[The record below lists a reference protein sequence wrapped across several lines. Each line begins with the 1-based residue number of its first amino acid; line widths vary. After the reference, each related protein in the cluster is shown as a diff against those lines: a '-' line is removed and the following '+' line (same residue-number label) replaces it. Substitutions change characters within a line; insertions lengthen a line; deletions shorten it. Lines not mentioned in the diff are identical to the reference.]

1 MCRIGLRQLLELRRD
16 SLGPNDGVGRQQL
29 ELRQELPRLSQGEN
43 RAGHAGDYNW
53 SLLRLFSSLTN
64 RIFVASALLAVVS
77 IALGI
82 YNVNVAVT
90 KQAEDELMRGL
101 TEARMLIEENRLF
114 QVVNFTRD
122 ARLIADL
129 PRLKAAIG
137 EADSATA
144 RGVVEEYQKE
154 LAADLFMVT
163 DRQGKV
169 LVWLPEAPDR
179 TVTAP
184 VERLSGVI
192 RAVGGQETSSFVA
205 HTGGILQMVSVPIW
219 IMPSADAPTEILGTL
234 NIGYSLNWHAA
245 DKFRSLTNSDVAF
258 GAGGQILAST
268 LPPDAWAS
276 LAPLLTH
283 DGVSKQVLL
292 NGGNYIATTVQ
303 LSPAVETDTPQPA
316 SLNPSAAGAKAII
329 LRSRSERL
337 AFLLPLHTS
346 MLVLAGF
353 AILAAT
359 VLSYGIAR
367 TVTRPLAVIT
377 ATMREM
383 SATGDL
389 TRRIPIPAKR
399 HWEDEDARLLAS
411 TFNTMTDSIA
421 RFQREAAQRERLS
434 ALGRLSTVVAHEIR
448 NPLMIIKASLR
459 GLRKDDVAPTDV
471 KTAVADIDEE
481 IARLNRIVTEVLD
494 FAQPIRFDLAPT
506 NINALCAD
514 ADRASGADGTPL
526 GARMKLD
533 PRLPEVVTDG
543 ERVRLVLVNLLTNAR
558 HALAGRPSNHGDIA
572 ITTTRLTDA
581 RIAIDVSD
589 RGTGISPEHLARI
602 FDPYFTTRR
611 TGTGLG
617 LAISRNIIEGLRG
630 TIAISSRTGEGT
642 TVRVELPTS

>member
-1 MCRIGLRQLLELRRD
+1 LD
-16 SLGPNDGVGRQQL
+16 
-29 ELRQELPRLSQGEN
+29 
-43 RAGHAGDYNW
+43 
-53 SLLRLFSSLTN
+53 LLRLFSSLTN

-101 TEARMLIEENRLF
+101 TEARTLIEENRLF

-169 LVWLPEAPDR
+169 LVWLPEGPDR
-179 TVTAP
+179 RVTAP
-184 VERLSGVI
+184 IERLSGVI
-192 RAVGGQETSSFVA
+192 RAVGGKETSSFVA

-219 IMPSADAPTEILGTL
+219 IMPAADPPEILGTL

-258 GAGGQILAST
+258 GASGQILAST
-268 LPPDAWAS
+268 LPPDAWSS

-292 NGGNYIATTVQ
+292 NGGDYIATTVQ
-303 LSPAVETDTPQPA
+303 LSPTVETDTPQPA

-337 AFLLPLHTS
+337 AFLRPLHTS

-377 ATMREM
+377 ATMRDM
-383 SATGDL
+383 AATGDL
-389 TRRIPIPAKR
+389 TRRIPVPAER

-421 RFQREAAQRERLS
+421 HFQREAAQRERLS

-448 NPLMIIKASLR
+448 NPLMIIKTALR
-459 GLRKDDVAPTDV
+459 GLRKESVAPADV

-526 GARMKLD
+526 GARMNLD

-558 HALAGRPSNHGDIA
+558 HALAGRPVDPGDIS
-572 ITTTRLTDA
+572 ITTTRVNDA
-581 RIAIDVSD
+581 RVAIAVSD

>member
-1 MCRIGLRQLLELRRD
+1 MD
-16 SLGPNDGVGRQQL
+16 
-29 ELRQELPRLSQGEN
+29 
-43 RAGHAGDYNW
+43 
-53 SLLRLFSSLTN
+53 LLRLFSSLTN

-101 TEARMLIEENRLF
+101 TEARTLIEENRLF

-169 LVWLPEAPDR
+169 LVWLPEGPDR
-179 TVTAP
+179 RVTAP
-184 VERLSGVI
+184 IERLSGVI
-192 RAVGGQETSSFVA
+192 RAVGGKETSSFVA

-219 IMPSADAPTEILGTL
+219 IMPAADAPEILGTL

-258 GAGGQILAST
+258 GASGQILAST
-268 LPPDAWAS
+268 LPPDAWSS

-292 NGGNYIATTVQ
+292 NGGDYIATTVQ

-337 AFLLPLHTS
+337 AFLRPLHTS

-377 ATMREM
+377 ATMRDM
-383 SATGDL
+383 AATGDL
-389 TRRIPIPAKR
+389 TRRIPVPAER

-448 NPLMIIKASLR
+448 NPLMIIKTALR
-459 GLRKDDVAPTDV
+459 GLRKESVAPADV

-526 GARMKLD
+526 GARMNLD

-558 HALAGRPSNHGDIA
+558 HALAGRPANPGDIS
-572 ITTTRLTDA
+572 ITTTRVNDA
-581 RIAIDVSD
+581 RVAIAVSD

>member
-1 MCRIGLRQLLELRRD
+1 MD
-16 SLGPNDGVGRQQL
+16 
-29 ELRQELPRLSQGEN
+29 
-43 RAGHAGDYNW
+43 
-53 SLLRLFSSLTN
+53 LLRLFSSLTN

-101 TEARMLIEENRLF
+101 TEARTLIEENRLF

-169 LVWLPEAPDR
+169 LVWLPEGPDR
-179 TVTAP
+179 RVTAP
-184 VERLSGVI
+184 IERLSGVI
-192 RAVGGQETSSFVA
+192 RAVGGKETSSFVA

-219 IMPSADAPTEILGTL
+219 IMPAADAPEILGTL

-258 GAGGQILAST
+258 GASGQILAST
-268 LPPDAWAS
+268 LPPDAWSS

-292 NGGNYIATTVQ
+292 NGGDYIATTVQ

-337 AFLLPLHTS
+337 AFLRPLHTS

-377 ATMREM
+377 ATMRDM
-383 SATGDL
+383 AATGDL
-389 TRRIPIPAKR
+389 TRRIPVPAER

-448 NPLMIIKASLR
+448 NPLMIIKTALR
-459 GLRKDDVAPTDV
+459 GLRKESVAPADV

-494 FAQPIRFDLAPT
+494 FAQPIRFDLVPT

-526 GARMKLD
+526 GARMNLD

-558 HALAGRPSNHGDIA
+558 HALAGRPVDPGDIS
-572 ITTTRLTDA
+572 ITTTRVNDA
-581 RIAIDVSD
+581 RVAIAVSD

>member
-1 MCRIGLRQLLELRRD
+1 
-16 SLGPNDGVGRQQL
+16 
-29 ELRQELPRLSQGEN
+29 
-43 RAGHAGDYNW
+43 
-53 SLLRLFSSLTN
+53 
-64 RIFVASALLAVVS
+64 
-77 IALGI
+77 
-82 YNVNVAVT
+82 
-90 KQAEDELMRGL
+90 
-101 TEARMLIEENRLF
+101 
-114 QVVNFTRD
+114 
-122 ARLIADL
+122 
-129 PRLKAAIG
+129 
-137 EADSATA
+137 
-144 RGVVEEYQKE
+144 
-154 LAADLFMVT
+154 MVT
-163 DRQGKV
+163 NRQGKV
-169 LVWLPEAPDR
+169 LVWLPEGPDR
-179 TVTAP
+179 RVTAP

-258 GAGGQILAST
+258 GASGQILAST
-268 LPPDAWAS
+268 LPPDAWSS

-303 LSPAVETDTPQPA
+303 LSPTVETDAPQPA

-337 AFLLPLHTS
+337 AFLRPLHTS
-346 MLVLAGF
+346 MLLLAGL

-389 TRRIPIPAKR
+389 TRRIPVPAER

-448 NPLMIIKASLR
+448 NPLMIIKAALR
-459 GLRKDDVAPTDV
+459 GLRKETIAPADV

-506 NINALCAD
+506 NLNALCAD

-526 GARMKLD
+526 GARMNLD

-558 HALAGRPSNHGDIA
+558 HALAGRPVNPGDIS
-572 ITTTRLTDA
+572 ITTTRVNDA
-581 RIAIDVSD
+581 RVAIAVSD

>member
-1 MCRIGLRQLLELRRD
+1 M
-16 SLGPNDGVGRQQL
+16 P
-29 ELRQELPRLSQGEN
+29 
-43 RAGHAGDYNW
+43 GDYNW
-53 SLLRLFSSLTN
+53 TLLRLFSSLTN

-101 TEARMLIEENRLF
+101 TEARTLIEENRLF

-129 PRLKAAIG
+129 PRLKAAMG
-137 EADSATA
+137 EADPATA

-163 DRQGKV
+163 DRRGKV
-169 LVWLPEAPDR
+169 LVWLPEGSDR
-179 TVTAP
+179 RVTAP

-192 RAVGGQETSSFVA
+192 QAVGGHETSSFVA
-205 HTGGILQMVSVPIW
+205 HPGGILQMVSVPIW
-219 IMPSADAPTEILGTL
+219 IMPSPADAPEILGTL

-258 GAGGQILAST
+258 GGSGQILAST
-268 LPPDAWAS
+268 LPPDTWSS
-276 LAPLLTH
+276 LAPLLAH
-283 DGVSKQVLL
+283 DGVSNHVLL
-292 NGGNYIATTVQ
+292 NGGDYIATTVQ
-303 LSPAVETDTPQPA
+303 LSPTVETDAPQPA
-316 SLNPSAAGAKAII
+316 SLNPAAAGAKAII

-337 AFLLPLHTS
+337 AFLRPLHTS

-367 TVTRPLAVIT
+367 TVTRPLGVIT

-383 SATGDL
+383 TATGDL
-389 TRRIPIPAKR
+389 TRRIPIPAEP

-448 NPLMIIKASLR
+448 NPLMIIKAALR
-459 GLRKDDVAPTDV
+459 GLRKESIAPADV
-471 KTAVADIDEE
+471 KTAIADIDEE

-506 NINALCAD
+506 NINALCTD

-526 GARMKLD
+526 GARMHLD
-533 PRLPEVVTDG
+533 PELPEVVTDG

-558 HALAGRPSNHGDIA
+558 HALAGRPVNPGDIS
-572 ITTTRLTDA
+572 ITTSRVNEA
-581 RIAIDVSD
+581 RVAIAVSD

>member
-1 MCRIGLRQLLELRRD
+1 LD
-16 SLGPNDGVGRQQL
+16 
-29 ELRQELPRLSQGEN
+29 
-43 RAGHAGDYNW
+43 
-53 SLLRLFSSLTN
+53 LLRLFSSLTN

-90 KQAEDELMRGL
+90 KQAENELMRGL
-101 TEARMLIEENRLF
+101 TEARTLIEENRLF

-144 RGVVEEYQKE
+144 RGVVVEYQKE

-169 LVWLPEAPDR
+169 LVWLPEGPDR
-179 TVTAP
+179 RVTAP

-219 IMPSADAPTEILGTL
+219 IMPAADPPEILGTL

-258 GAGGQILAST
+258 GASGQILAST
-268 LPPDAWAS
+268 LPPDAWSS

-292 NGGNYIATTVQ
+292 NGGDYIATTVQ
-303 LSPAVETDTPQPA
+303 LSPTVETDTPQPA

-337 AFLLPLHTS
+337 AFLRPLHTS
-346 MLVLAGF
+346 MLLLAGF

-389 TRRIPIPAKR
+389 TRRIPVPAER

-448 NPLMIIKASLR
+448 NPLMIIKAALR
-459 GLRKDDVAPTDV
+459 GLRKNDVAPTDV

-526 GARMKLD
+526 GARMNLD

-558 HALAGRPSNHGDIA
+558 HALAGRPVNPGDIS
-572 ITTTRLTDA
+572 ITTTRVNDGRVA
-581 RIAIDVSD
+581 IAVSD

>member
-1 MCRIGLRQLLELRRD
+1 M
-16 SLGPNDGVGRQQL
+16 
-29 ELRQELPRLSQGEN
+29 
-43 RAGHAGDYNW
+43 
-53 SLLRLFSSLTN
+53 RLFSSLTN

-101 TEARMLIEENRLF
+101 TEARTLIEENRLF

-144 RGVVEEYQKE
+144 RGVVVEYQKE

-169 LVWLPEAPDR
+169 LVWLPEGPDR
-179 TVTAP
+179 RVTAP
-184 VERLSGVI
+184 IERLSGVI
-192 RAVGGQETSSFVA
+192 RAVGGKETSSFVA

-219 IMPSADAPTEILGTL
+219 IMPAADAPEILGTL

-258 GAGGQILAST
+258 GASGQILAST
-268 LPPDAWAS
+268 LPPDAWSS

-292 NGGNYIATTVQ
+292 NGGDYIATTVQ

-337 AFLLPLHTS
+337 AFLRPLHTS

-389 TRRIPIPAKR
+389 TRRIPVPAER

-448 NPLMIIKASLR
+448 NPLMIIKTALR
-459 GLRKDDVAPTDV
+459 GLRKESVAPADV

-494 FAQPIRFDLAPT
+494 FAQPIRFDLVPT

-526 GARMKLD
+526 GARMNLD

-558 HALAGRPSNHGDIA
+558 HALAGRPVDPGDIS
-572 ITTTRLTDA
+572 ITTTRVNDA
-581 RIAIDVSD
+581 RVAIAVSD